1 MTHTCMQQWY
11 VLVSKNN
18 LHKLTINALLLPKLI
33 TFKCSWHIYL
43 ITADEIINYH
53 WTGLHDN
60 KKKNNTLSYIIFYWC
75 RENRFS
81 FSSIFPSLW
90 QRRNLSLHNLS
101 AKQQQ
106 NPCSGSP
113 PVYQDLS
120 MYHDWLVKK
129 ATVNLPIS
137 MKGNSKRTSINL
149 LSPLG
154 AQNIDLSAT
163 SQTILT
169 KVKLCLRRRLSFS
182 LSTCVCF
189 YSLSYHKMLVIT
201 DKASY
206 FIYH

>member
-1 MTHTCMQQWY
+1 MFLTHIFNYCRR
-11 VLVSKNN
+11 N
-18 LHKLTINALLLPKLI
+18 HKLPLNWLVWQQKEEQYIFLQS
-33 TFKCSWHIYL
+33 FF
-43 ITADEIINYH
+43 
-53 WTGLHDN
+53 TGAE
-60 KKKNNTLSYIIFYWC
+60 KNVFP
-75 RENRFS
+75 FPQ
-81 FSSIFPSLW
+81 FFPSLW
-90 QRRNLSLHNLS
+90 QRRILSLHKLS

-120 MYHDWLVKK
+120 MYHDWLVKI

-201 DKASY
+201 HKASY

>member
-1 MTHTCMQQWY
+1 MKPQTTTELACMTT
-11 VLVSKNN
+11 KRR
-18 LHKLTINALLLPKLI
+18 TIHFLAV
-33 TFKCSWHIYL
+33 TSF
-43 ITADEIINYH
+43 
-53 WTGLHDN
+53 TGAE
-60 KKKNNTLSYIIFYWC
+60 KTVFP
-75 RENRFS
+75 FPQ
-81 FSSIFPSLW
+81 FFPSLW
-90 QRRNLSLHNLS
+90 QRRNLSLHKLS

-120 MYHDWLVKK
+120 TYHDWLVKK
-129 ATVNLPIS
+129 AIFNLPIS
-137 MKGNSKRTSINL
+137 IKGNSKRTAINL

-169 KVKLCLRRRLSFS
+169 KVKLCLWRRLSFS

-201 DKASY
+201 HKASY

>member
-1 MTHTCMQQWY
+1 MTTKRSTMHF
-11 VLVSKNN
+11 
-18 LHKLTINALLLPKLI
+18 LTS
-33 TFKCSWHIYL
+33 FF
-43 ITADEIINYH
+43 
-53 WTGLHDN
+53 TGAE
-60 KKKNNTLSYIIFYWC
+60 KTV
-75 RENRFS
+75 
-81 FSSIFPSLW
+81 FPFPQFFPR
-90 QRRNLSLHNLS
+90 QRRNLSLHKLS

-120 MYHDWLVKK
+120 TYHDWLVKK
-129 ATVNLPIS
+129 ATVDLPIS

-163 SQTILT
+163 SQTLLT
-169 KVKLCLRRRLSFS
+169 KVKLCLRCRLSFF

-189 YSLSYHKMLVIT
+189 YSLFHHKMPVIT
-201 DKASY
+201 HKASY

>member
-1 MTHTCMQQWY
+1 MFLTHIFNYCRR
-11 VLVSKNN
+11 N
-18 LHKLTINALLLPKLI
+18 HKLPLNWLAWQQKEEQYIFLQS
-33 TFKCSWHIYL
+33 FF
-43 ITADEIINYH
+43 
-53 WTGLHDN
+53 TGEE
-60 KKKNNTLSYIIFYWC
+60 KTV
-75 RENRFS
+75 
-81 FSSIFPSLW
+81 FPFPQFFPR

-113 PVYQDLS
+113 PVYKDLS
-120 MYHDWLVKK
+120 MHHDWLVKK

-163 SQTILT
+163 SQTLLT
-169 KVKLCLRRRLSFS
+169 KVKLCLGCRLSFF

-189 YSLSYHKMLVIT
+189 YSLFHHKMPVIT
-201 DKASY
+201 HKASY